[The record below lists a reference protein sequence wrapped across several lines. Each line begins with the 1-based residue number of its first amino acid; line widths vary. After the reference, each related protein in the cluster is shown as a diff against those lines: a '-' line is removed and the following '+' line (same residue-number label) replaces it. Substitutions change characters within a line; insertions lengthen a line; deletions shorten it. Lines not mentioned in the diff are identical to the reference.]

1 MVKPHTSARSRPR
14 DLKSINDNYCVSNVV
29 GLVNSVNVSDKM
41 KGLNPPPPVTSKSE
55 TVLSHVNSFVASVP
69 FVIGSPQKKG
79 VNPIYCQSIR
89 EINHVNDV
97 SCVDHLSSVKI
108 VTNVPTVVT
117 NLPVGARLQQF
128 WERWETLGSSPKVI
142 RILREGYT
150 LPFRFRPKLTR
161 SPMVISKY
169 VNPQRQSLLLEALA
183 QLTSKNAV
191 APVTNQT
198 SLGFYNRLFLVPK
211 PNNRWRPILDLS
223 TLNIFLNTESFKM
236 VTPETIRSSLQVGE
250 WVTSID
256 FKDAYFHI
264 PIHSQSRKYMRFHI
278 QGQSYQFK
286 ALPFGLSTAP
296 MEFTVVAKEVKLM
309 ALRQGIRIHQYL
321 DDWLV
326 TTSTHHTCLQHT
338 QTLVTLCQEL
348 GWLVN
353 REKSELVPK
362 QVFNFV
368 GYQFDLKEGRVRP
381 TEERWQILTDK
392 IRSIMSDPVC
402 SVRQFMSLIGL
413 LTATEKQV
421 HLGRLHMRPIQW
433 HLEKQLEG
441 TKITGKGDTSSH
453 VPPPTSKV
461 VAGGKQCASRS
472 TITPAKTCSAN
483 LYRRI
488 KRRVGR
494 SLRRPQCKGNLVPSR
509 EQVTHKP
516 LRAKSSISSSKGV
529 SNPGLQQDSVDSHRQ
544 HNSGCLYQ
552 QRRGDE
558 VGVTVC
564 PTVENPVL
572 VHQTAGNP
580 QGMSHPRPA
589 ERDSRQAIQTW
600 PDHSNRVVTSSSSVP
615 SCMRKVAP
623 ATSGPV
629 CHQIQQQTAPV
640 CVTGARPPGLGS
652 GCTQPLLGR
661 PGPIRLPTGSHLGQS
676 GGEAPG
682 LPLQQNNPDCPRVA
696 QHALVL
702 GPGSNVKPDPT
713 VSAQHTQPSGSAIQ
727 PGPSQEPVE
736 SEPTCLAP
744 RASAIKEQGFSEAVA
759 ARIEAPQRRS
769 TRSVYE
775 AKWTIFT
782 KWCLSNQVDFRAPP
796 LKAIADFLL
805 HLFQDKKLQPGTI
818 DGYRSA
824 IADKLGNSTIN
835 VSKDENLTRLLDSF
849 HRDRPKGRR
858 GIPSWNLSLVLHQ
871 LIKAP
876 FEPLKE
882 SSLKHLT
889 FKTVFLLAL
898 GSGKR
903 RSEIHAWLH
912 KNIRHQSDW
921 SKVSLYPSP
930 SFLSKNQLAKEG
942 PDSVAPVVIPAL
954 APSLDRSLKGDRSL
968 CPVRALR
975 YYLDRTADLRQ
986 NKELVFV
993 SFKKGFDKDISPATI
1008 SSWIKQTV
1016 VLCYELSDQE
1026 ALTLHQVKAHD
1037 VRAFAASKAFQSGI
1051 SLDQILSACH
1061 WKSHN
1066 TFTQF
1071 YLKDVAWADSE
1082 LFHLGPVVAAQQVH
1096 HQAQK

>member
-1 MVKPHTSARSRPR
+1 MSCCQSCSFCRRVVAKERRNARS
-14 DLKSINDNYCVSNVV
+14 SNV
-29 GLVNSVNVSDKM
+29 NKSVKN
-41 KGLNPPPPVTSKSE
+41 
-55 TVLSHVNSFVASVP
+55 
-69 FVIGSPQKKG
+69 
-79 VNPIYCQSIR
+79 
-89 EINHVNDV
+89 V
-97 SCVDHLSSVKI
+97 SCVDQLSSVHN
-108 VTNVPTVVT
+108 VTNVPLVAP
-117 NLPVGARLQQF
+117 NLPVGSRLHLF
-128 WERWETLGSSPKVI
+128 WEKWAALNVNPRVVSV
-142 RILREGYT
+142 LREGYV
-150 LPFRFRPKLTR
+150 LPFRSRPHLTR
-161 SPMVISKY
+161 EPTITSCY
-169 VNPQRQSLLLEALA
+169 VDPHRNSYLLEALH
-183 QLTSKNAV
+183 QLLNKNAV
-191 APVTNQT
+191 ELVQNQK

-223 TLNIFLNTESFKM
+223 NLNKFLKTQTFKM
-236 VTPETIRSSLQVGE
+236 ETPETIRTSLQSGE
-250 WVTSID
+250 WVTSVD
-256 FKDAYFHI
+256 FKDAYFHV
-264 PIHSQSRKYMRFHI
+264 PINRQSRKYMRFQI
-278 QGQSYQFK
+278 QDKTYQFK

-296 MEFTVVAKEVKLM
+296 REFTMIAKEVKWL
-309 ALRQGIRIHQYL
+309 ALRRGIRIHQYL

-326 TTSTHHTCLQHT
+326 RAKSPQVCLQHT
-338 QTLVTLCQEL
+338 QKLMTLCKDL

-353 REKSELVPK
+353 EEKSELEPK
-362 QVFNFV
+362 QIFNFV
-368 GYQFDLKEGRVRP
+368 GYQFDLEEGRVRP
-381 TEERWQILTDK
+381 TQERWLALTDK
-392 IRSIMSDPVC
+392 IQSILSGLSGSTVHVLHWSPH
-402 SVRQFMSLIGL
+402 SNRKTSSLR
-413 LTATEKQV
+413 ATTHEAHTV
-421 HLGRLHMRPIQW
+421 A
-433 HLEKQLEG
+433 LEKQLEG
-441 TKITGKGDTSSH
+441 PRVSGKGDPGSQ
-453 VPPPTSKV
+453 VPPPPSKV
-461 VAGGKQCASRS
+461 VAGGRQCTTRS
-472 TITPAKTCSAN
+472 TFTPSKTCSAN

-494 SLRRPQCKGNLVPSR
+494 SLRRAHCKRNLVPSR
-509 EQVTHKP
+509 EQTTHKP
-516 LRAKSSISSSKGV
+516 VRAKSSIPSSKRL
-529 SNPGLQQDSVDSHRQ
+529 SNPRLQQDSVDSYRQ
-544 HNSGCLYQ
+544 HNSGCLHQ
-552 QRRGDE
+552 QRGGDE
-558 VGVTVC
+558 VGLAVC
-564 PTVENPVL
+564 PTVENTVL
-572 VHQTAGNP
+572 VHQATSNP
-580 QGMSHPRPA
+580 QGTSHPRPV
-589 ERDSRQAIQTW
+589 ERDSRQAIQAW
-600 PDHSNRVVTSSSSVP
+600 PNHSNRVVASSRSVQSYMQP
-615 SCMRKVAP
+615 VAP
-623 ATSGPV
+623 TPSGPV
-629 CHQIQQQTAPV
+629 CHQIQQQTSSV
-640 CVTGARPPGLGS
+640 CLTGPRSPGMGS
-652 GCTQPLLGR
+652 GCPQPLLGGS
-661 PGPIRLPTGSHLGQS
+661 GPIRLSTGSHLGQS
-676 GGEAPG
+676 GGEASG
-682 LPLQQNNPDCPRVA
+682 LSLQQNNSDCTRVA

-713 VSAQHTQPSGSAIQ
+713 VSAQHTQSSVSAIQ

-796 LKAIADFLL
+796 LTAIADFLL

-824 IADKLGNSTIN
+824 IADKLGNDPVNI
-835 VSKDENLTRLLDSF
+835 SKDENLTRLLDSF

-871 LIKAP
+871 LTKAP

-882 SSLKHLT
+882 ASLKHLT
-889 FKTVFLLAL
+889 FKTVFLMAL

-930 SFLSKNQLAKEG
+930 SFLSKNQLAREG

-954 APSLDRSLKGDRSL
+954 ALTLDRSLKGDRSL
-968 CPVRALR
+968 CPVRTLR
-975 YYLDRTADLRQ
+975 YYLDRTSDLRQ

-993 SFKKGFDKDISPATI
+993 SFKKGFDKDISPATV

-1016 VLCYELSDQE
+1016 ILCYELSDQQ

-1082 LFHLGPVVAAQQVH
+1082 LFHLGPIVAAQQVH
-1096 HQAQK
+1096 QQAL

>member
-1 MVKPHTSARSRPR
+1 MSIVHRNKICERCFLCRSLTFCKACHQCPTCCFRSPCRGEVKPVLAEMGIPGFKSKSGKHTEGGLHSPLPVQTPLDKVTDCNKQLPQSNQTVLPYRGTVSADKQKCSRTGGQSKFIGVLQPAIFGTQTQQPVETHPRPEHLEHLFKHRVVQDGDPR
-14 DLKSINDNYCVSNVV
+14 DHK
-29 GLVNSVNVSDKM
+29 
-41 KGLNPPPPVTSKSE
+41 
-55 TVLSHVNSFVASVP
+55 
-69 FVIGSPQKKG
+69 
-79 VNPIYCQSIR
+79 
-89 EINHVNDV
+89 
-97 SCVDHLSSVKI
+97 
-108 VTNVPTVVT
+108 
-117 NLPVGARLQQF
+117 NLPPSRGVGHIHRFQ
-128 WERWETLGSSPKVI
+128 RC
-142 RILREGYT
+142 ILPYT
-150 LPFRFRPKLTR
+150 
-161 SPMVISKY
+161 
-169 VNPQRQSLLLEALA
+169 
-183 QLTSKNAV
+183 
-191 APVTNQT
+191 
-198 SLGFYNRLFLVPK
+198 
-211 PNNRWRPILDLS
+211 
-223 TLNIFLNTESFKM
+223 
-236 VTPETIRSSLQVGE
+236 
-250 WVTSID
+250 
-256 FKDAYFHI
+256 
-264 PIHSQSRKYMRFHI
+264 HSQSVQEVHAFSPPGSVLSVQSPSLWPFHGSHGVHSG
-278 QGQSYQFK
+278 GQRGQTHGPSEGYK
-286 ALPFGLSTAP
+286 EPPVPRRLAGESLYPPYLS
-296 MEFTVVAKEVKLM
+296 
-309 ALRQGIRIHQYL
+309 
-321 DDWLV
+321 
-326 TTSTHHTCLQHT
+326 
-338 QTLVTLCQEL
+338 
-348 GWLVN
+348 
-353 REKSELVPK
+353 
-362 QVFNFV
+362 
-368 GYQFDLKEGRVRP
+368 
-381 TEERWQILTDK
+381 
-392 IRSIMSDPVC
+392 
-402 SVRQFMSLIGL
+402 
-413 LTATEKQV
+413 
-421 HLGRLHMRPIQW
+421 
-433 HLEKQLEG
+433 
-441 TKITGKGDTSSH
+441 
-453 VPPPTSKV
+453 
-461 VAGGKQCASRS
+461 
-472 TITPAKTCSAN
+472 PA
-483 LYRRI
+483 Y
-488 KRRVGR
+488 
-494 SLRRPQCKGNLVPSR
+494 
-509 EQVTHKP
+509 
-516 LRAKSSISSSKGV
+516 
-529 SNPGLQQDSVDSHRQ
+529 SNPGHTLSGTRVAGEQGKVRTGTQTGLQ
-544 HNSGCLYQ
+544 L
-552 QRRGDE
+552 RRL
-558 VGVTVC
+558 
-564 PTVENPVL
+564 PVRPERGQG
-572 VHQTAGNP
+572 QTNRRT
-580 QGMSHPRPA
+580 S
-589 ERDSRQAIQTW
+589 IQTW
-600 PDHSNRVVTSSSSVP
+600 PDHSNRVVTSSSSIP
-615 SCMRKVAP
+615 SCMHTMHKVAP

-652 GCTQPLLGR
+652 RCTQSLLGG

-713 VSAQHTQPSGSAIQ
+713 VSAQPTQPSVSAIQ
-727 PGPSQEPVE
+727 PGPSQEPVK

-796 LKAIADFLL
+796 LKSIADFLL

-849 HRDRPKGRR
+849 YRDRPKGRR

-871 LIKAP
+871 LAKAP

-930 SFLSKNQLAKEG
+930 SFLSKNQLAEEG

-1008 SSWIKQTV
+1008 SSWIKHTV

-1082 LFHLGPVVAAQQVH
+1082 LFHLGHVVAAQQVH